1 MKSRN
6 TLHPS
11 LGTVSPRM
19 AASPSSRMA
28 SSLRLAG
35 VLGMFGLALSF
46 GCAEKVEEAGPE
58 KEELPN
64 IKVELPDSPNFD
76 EARAP
81 VKWEGDPD
89 GAYSIYGLRKDIDD
103 RLKEGESGQQ
113 IVVKGWVQEIYVP
126 PVCPE
131 GQLCPPGKQPHFWI
145 TDSAEEKGKK
155 RAMMV
160 VNYHFPIP
168 EWDTATQ
175 DMWKDQP
182 LVIVEIGKQYTIK
195 GEFKRFSDTGFAH
208 DNGLLEFNSYKAPDI
223 NPESP
228 TLGQLIWIYPPNCDW
243 HPQTVAAQELE
254 NAEMQ
259 ARMQKD
265 AADLAAKKAGG
276 GDK

>member
-1 MKSRN
+1 MKFRN
-6 TLHPS
+6 TFQ
-11 LGTVSPRM
+11 
-19 AASPSSRMA
+19 
-28 SSLRLAG
+28 SSLRMAHS
-35 VLGMFGLALSF
+35 LGMASPLGSLRTAGMLGMSSMFVMALSL
-46 GCAEKVEEAGPE
+46 GCAEKVEDAGPE

-64 IKVELPDSPNFD
+64 IKVELPASPNFD

-89 GAYSIYGLRKDIDD
+89 SAYSIYGLRKDIDD
-103 RLKEGESGQQ
+103 RLKEGEAGQQ
-113 IVVKGWVQEIYVP
+113 VVVKGWVQEIYVP

-145 TDSAEEKGKK
+145 TDNAEEKGKK

-175 DMWKDQP
+175 EMWAAQP
-182 LVIVEIGKQYTIK
+182 LVVVELGKQYTIK
-195 GEFKRFSDTGFAH
+195 GTFKRVSDTGFAH
-208 DNGLLEFNSYKAPDI
+208 DSGLLEFNSYKAPNPD
-223 NPESP
+223 PES
-228 TLGQLIWIYPPNCDW
+228 GGELIWIYPPNCDW
-243 HPQTVAAQELE
+243 HPQTVAAQEAE

>member
-1 MKSRN
+1 MKFLD
-6 TLHPS
+6 TLLP
-11 LGTVSPRM
+11 T
-19 AASPSSRMA
+19 
-28 SSLRLAG
+28 LRRFGQTAG
-35 VLGMFGLALSF
+35 MLGMLGCSLSL
-46 GCAEKVEEAGPE
+46 GCAEKAEDTGGPE

-64 IKVELPDSPNFD
+64 IKVELPQSPDFN

-89 GAYSIYGLRKDIDD
+89 SAYSIYGLRKDIDD

-126 PVCPE
+126 PTCPE

-145 TDSAEEKGKK
+145 TDHAEEKGKK

-168 EWDTATQ
+168 DWDTATQ
-175 DMWKDQP
+175 EMWKDQP
-182 LVIVEIGKQYTIK
+182 LVVVEVGKQYTIK
-195 GEFKRFSDTGFAH
+195 GAFLRFSSSGFAH
-208 DNGLLEFNSYKAPDI
+208 DNGLLEFNSYKVPNPD
-223 NPESP
+223 PES
-228 TLGQLIWIYPPNCDW
+228 GGELIWIFPPNCDW
-243 HPQTVAAQELE
+243 HPLTVAAQEAE

-265 AADLAAKKAGG
+265 AADLQKKKGEG
-276 GDK
+276 EG